1 MANGLDL
8 VVLTHNLKDMKASNF
23 KVDEDGS
30 SITAAI
36 TVRSSFGGKIFLYS
50 LNVLLISIIILF
62 FIGNI
67 GVITLFIAV
76 MEVLLFRYSLWN
88 LYGAE
93 IVTLKKHSL
102 SYQQCYG
109 FFKLP
114 LRTVNITRSLKV
126 FPFHENFQTGN
137 KAMKLVFES
146 LDESLQPVNLYQT
159 SLAISQ
165 QDYKL
170 FMTAFNRLYKRKPD
184 EYLLPLPQMN

>member
-1 MANGLDL
+1 
-8 VVLTHNLKDMKASNF
+8 MKASNF

-30 SITAAI
+30 SITA
-36 TVRSSFGGKIFLYS
+36 TLVVRSSLGGKIFLYT
-50 LNVLLISIIILF
+50 LNVLLIGIIILF

-67 GVITLFIAV
+67 GVITLFITV

-88 LYGAE
+88 LYGSE
-93 IVTLKKHSL
+93 TVVLKKHSL
-102 SYQQCYG
+102 SYQQRYG
-109 FFKLP
+109 PIKMPAKTL
-114 LRTVNITRSLKV
+114 NITKSLKV

-146 LDESLQPVNLYQT
+146 VDESLHPVNLYQT

-165 QDYKL
+165 QDYKS
-170 FMTAFNRLYKRKPD
+170 FMVAFNRLYKRKQD